1 MAVMYVISIDGA
13 CRRNGKPDCVS
24 AGGVFIQKFVDEK
37 CIYTDLIYS
46 SERKSTNQRGEIT
59 ALSNALA
66 YIRQMCSVGDTVQIV
81 TDSEYIFNTM
91 TKEWF
96 IGWESRGWLTAAGE
110 PVKNADLWKS
120 IYALHKQCSEYY
132 DINYYHIKGHCISF
146 GKVTANRL
154 LDEDDSGSKLLQ
166 EIYKKYDASLA
177 TKQDTF
183 ENAQELSYRNNGF
196 RLPDNIFRR
205 FVVANTVVDAIA
217 TKRVDAADSQS

>member
-1 MAVMYVISIDGA
+1 MVVMYVISIDGA

-24 AGGVFIQKFVDEK
+24 AGGVFIQQFVDGE
-37 CIYTDLIYS
+37 CLYTDLMYC
-46 SERKSTNQRGEIT
+46 SEFNSTNQRGEIK
-59 ALSNALA
+59 ALSSALA
-66 YIRQMCSVGDTVQIV
+66 WIDMQCSWGESVQII

-96 IGWESRGWLTAAGE
+96 IGWESRNWLTAAGE

-120 IYALHKQCSEYY
+120 IYELHKQCSNI

-196 RLPDNIFRR
+196 RLPDDIFRR
-205 FVVANTVVDAIA
+205 FVVANTMADAIA
-217 TKRVDAADSQS
+217 TKEVDAADSQS